1 MLSERGVNRLLLKTS
16 ISLGAIE
23 CAPKDGCLRDK
34 TGFTSITGDRF
45 REVRPFSVAFR
56 ADASLLIGNGHV
68 MRCLTLADALKRRG
82 ARTVFI
88 GRRQRGDLLDLLGR
102 HGHEVLVLPQ
112 VTAPVAQGDV
122 DALAHASWLGAD
134 WQTDAADTLRVI
146 GQYFFDWLVV
156 DHYAID
162 HRWERLLRPHCRHLM
177 AIDDLADRRHD
188 CDLLLDQNL
197 GRVRDDY
204 ASLVPAEATLL
215 LGPAYALLRPEFPL
229 LRTLSL
235 SRREVP
241 ESAALLVTMGGVDKD
256 NVTADVLRVLASV
269 ELPESLRIEVVL
281 GPHAPHLAEVKA
293 LAAEMPRPARVFAGD
308 ADMAGLMAE
317 CDLAIGAAGSTA
329 WERCCLGLPSIQ
341 YVLADNQRSIAAALE
356 RAGAAVTVTTARL
369 PEVLKTLLV
378 REGAAE
384 RVRCMA
390 NRASA
395 LTDGLGVLKVIDR
408 INGSLE

>member
-1 MLSERGVNRLLLKTS
+1 MTRPVSTTLRG
-16 ISLGAIE
+16 
-23 CAPKDGCLRDK
+23 GCLRRSK
-34 TGFTSITGDRF
+34 AG
-45 REVRPFSVAFR
+45 SVAFR

-68 MRCLTLADALKRRG
+68 MRCLTLADALKRQG

-102 HGHEVLVLPQ
+102 HGHEVLALPQ
-112 VTAPVAQGDV
+112 VTAPVAQGDA

-146 GQYFFDWLVV
+146 GQDVFDWLVV

-162 HRWERLLRPHCRHLM
+162 HRWEGLLRPHCRHLM

-215 LGPAYALLRPEFPL
+215 LGPAYALLRPEFAA

-235 SRREVP
+235 SRREAP
-241 ESAALLVTMGGVDKD
+241 ESTALLVTMGGVDKD
-256 NVTADVLRVLASV
+256 NVTADVLKVLASI

-281 GPHAPHLAEVKA
+281 GPHAPHFSDVRA
-293 LAAEMPRPARVFAGD
+293 LVAEMPRPARVFAGD
-308 ADMAGLMAE
+308 ADMARLMAE

-329 WERCCLGLPSIQ
+329 WERCCLGLPSLQ
-341 YVLADNQRSIAAALE
+341 YVLAENQRSIATALE
-356 RAGAAVTVTTARL
+356 RAGAAFTVTTARL
-369 PEVLKTLLV
+369 PEALKAFLTD
-378 REGAAE
+378 EGAAE
-384 RVRCMA
+384 RVRCMSS
-390 NRASA
+390 RASA
-395 LTDGLGVLKVIDR
+395 LADGQGVSKVLGRIDG
-408 INGSLE
+408 NLV